1 MSFGWHFS
9 MTRRRQDRLTAWAP
23 AYMLALLAALS
34 YWLNIQV
41 QAPSASDAKTRHD
54 PDYFLDNFVGTRL
67 GADGKPRQVLSAV
80 KLVHYPDDNTT
91 HLDGPNFMMTE
102 QAKAP
107 LRLVA
112 QRGLVTSGGADAYFY
127 GAVRATREPLPHAA
141 GEEPFTIT
149 TEYLHVIPDK
159 DWAET
164 DQPVTIIRP
173 RAIIH
178 AVGMHLDN
186 KTHTAKLLAKVRGEF
201 TRQK

>member
-23 AYMLALLAALS
+23 AYMLALLAALT

-41 QAPSASDAKTRHD
+41 QMPGASDAKGRHD

-67 GADGKPRQVLSAV
+67 GADGKPQQILSAL

-91 HLDGPNFMMTE
+91 HLDGPNFVVME

-107 LRLVA
+107 MRITAL
-112 QRGLVTSGGADAYFY
+112 RGLVTASGADAYFY
-127 GAVRATREPLPHAA
+127 GEVRATREPLPDAA
-141 GEEPFTIT
+141 GEESLTIT

-201 TRQK
+201 IRQK